1 MSGHSH
7 WATIKHKKA
16 ALDAKKNKA
25 FSKVSRLIIIA
36 ARHGGGDPAGNLKLQ
51 YAIEAAR
58 AVNMPRDTIERS
70 IKRGTGALEGVNYEE
85 TTYEGYGPGG
95 VAIMIDALTDN
106 KNRSA
111 AEVRKIFEAHGGN
124 MGSAGCVSF
133 MFERKGVLT
142 LAAAGV
148 NEDQLMNDALDA
160 GADNMERAGDVF
172 EITCAPAD
180 FERVKAALTKKYKA
194 DSSELGMIPRNWVQV
209 DEDAG
214 RRLLALMDALDDDD
228 DVQKTYTNFQLPES
242 LLK

>member
-16 ALDAKKNKA
+16 ATDAKKNKA

-58 AVNMPRDTIERS
+58 AVNMPRDTIERA
-70 IKRGTGALEGVNYEE
+70 IKRGTGELEGVSFEE

-111 AEVRKIFEAHGGN
+111 SEIRKIFEASGGN
-124 MGSAGCVSF
+124 MGTAGCVAF
-133 MFERKGVLT
+133 MFDRKGVVNV
-142 LAAAGV
+142 AAAGV
-148 NEDQLMNDALDA
+148 NEDQLMTDVLDT

-172 EITCAPAD
+172 EITCAPPD
-180 FERVKAALTKKYKA
+180 FEKVKGALTKKYKVE
-194 DSSELGMIPRNWVQV
+194 SSEIGMIPKNWVQV
-209 DEDAG
+209 DEDSG
-214 RRLLALMDALDDDD
+214 RRLLALMDHLEDND

>member
-16 ALDAKKNKA
+16 ATDAKKNKA

-58 AVNMPRDTIERS
+58 AVNMPRDTIERA
-70 IKRGTGALEGVNYEE
+70 IKRGTGELEGMSFEE

-111 AEVRKIFEAHGGN
+111 SEIRKIFEAHGGN
-124 MGSAGCVSF
+124 MGTAGCVAF
-133 MFERKGVLT
+133 MFERKGVVNV
-142 LAAAGV
+142 AAASV
-148 NEDQLMNDALDA
+148 NEDQLMTDVLDA

-172 EITCAPAD
+172 EITCAPSD
-180 FERVKAALTKKYKA
+180 FEKVKGALTKKYKVE
-194 DSSELGMIPRNWVQV
+194 SSEIGMIPKNWVQV
-209 DEDAG
+209 DEDSG
-214 RRLLALMDALDDDD
+214 RRLLALMDQLDDND